1 MCWEKG
7 TLHALQHLPPLGHEC
22 HGALRLV
29 TENPR
34 EKLQRQAHVNGHKDV
49 GGVDHHG
56 DGGEEDGV
64 EYGLLPGLQHIDTG
78 DEQVLVVKPGQVLP
92 EALEVHL
99 LPWTKAG
106 GEGKPRVPGEDKRE
120 EKGKK
125 KED

>member
-1 MCWEKG
+1 M
-7 TLHALQHLPPLGHEC
+7 
-22 HGALRLV
+22 
-29 TENPR
+29 
-34 EKLQRQAHVNGHKDV
+34 NGHKDV

-56 DGGEEDGV
+56 DGREEDGV

-106 GEGKPRVPGEDKRE
+106 GGGKPRVPGEDKRGESE
-120 EKGKK
+120 EEGLITTLDHLKNYVCNTSSVYLVTYSTS
-125 KED
+125 